1 MLRLHVALAIVV
13 PGCAAAGVFELTRAL
28 GGNELS
34 WVYVFEWPLFGVF
47 AVYMWWRLLHDE
59 WPATGDART
68 HTADRPAADCASV
81 PDDGDPELAA
91 WNRYLARLHAS
102 DPPGRG

>member
-1 MLRLHVALAIVV
+1 VV

-59 WPATGDART
+59 DATT
-68 HTADRPAADCASV
+68 EHTSTPTADRPVTASPPEADDA
-81 PDDGDPELAA
+81 DPELAA
-91 WNRYLARLHAS
+91 WNGYLARFHAS
-102 DPPGRG
+102 EPPGPG

>member
-47 AVYMWWRLLHDE
+47 AVHMWWRLLHDE
-59 WPATGDART
+59 WKATGDAHT
-68 HTADRPAADCASV
+68 HTADRPAADCAPV